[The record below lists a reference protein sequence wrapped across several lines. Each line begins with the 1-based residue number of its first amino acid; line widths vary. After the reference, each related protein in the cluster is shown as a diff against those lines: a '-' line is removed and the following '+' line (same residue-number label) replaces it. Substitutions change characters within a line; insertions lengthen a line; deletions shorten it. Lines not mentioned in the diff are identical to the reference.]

1 MSEQSER
8 DVSGPP
14 AGRYVVDGQIGHG
27 GMATVWRARDT
38 VLDRMVALKR
48 LRTGLRDDA
57 ESMARFLREAR
68 AVVRLSHPGVV
79 RLLDRG
85 EDAEGPYL
93 VMELVDGEDLKARIA
108 REGPLP
114 PGEAARICAQ
124 VASTLSYAHSQ
135 GVIHRDIKS
144 QNVLI
149 DAEGNV
155 KLADFGIA
163 HLLEVS
169 TESGLTRSGM
179 MVGTSDYLAPEQA
192 QGRTVDGRADIYALG
207 IVLWECL
214 TGELPFPGENFVT
227 VAMRQI
233 NDPLP
238 DPRELVPN
246 VPRRLAAAVLRA
258 TQKNPDARYATAGE
272 FADELRACA
281 AARPRAAGTADGRV
295 RSPHAGVALR
305 RRQGRRRLVV
315 LVVAVLVVIGVCWRV
330 AGAPP
335 LSSAPAVA
343 HKLPIRVTSY
353 DPSGDGIEE
362 PGMVRYATDGN
373 PATSWYT
380 EPHPGSATFDGTK
393 HGVGLLIATPVNTR
407 ATRIDL
413 LSSTPGAHVQIRAP
427 GQLTEPPL
435 VGTTV
440 LTGTVQQI
448 LLPPHTPRELVVW
461 VTRLV
466 PDPQVAGAFWAG
478 VAEVSVWGVPNK

>member
-1 MSEQSER
+1 M
-8 DVSGPP
+8 SGPS
-14 AGRYVVDGQIGHG
+14 AGRYVVESQIGHG
-27 GMATVWRARDT
+27 GMATVWRAHDT
-38 VLDRMVALKR
+38 VLDRQVALKR

-85 EDAEGPYL
+85 DDAEGPYL

-108 REGPLP
+108 RQGPLP
-114 PGEAARICAQ
+114 PREAARICAQ
-124 VASTLSYAHSQ
+124 VASTLSYAHSR

-227 VAMRQI
+227 VAMRQV

-246 VPRRLAAAVLRA
+246 VPRRLAACVLRA
-258 TQKNPDARYATAGE
+258 TQKDPDARYATAGE

-281 AARPRAAGTADGRV
+281 AAQPRVAGGADGRV
-295 RSPHAGVALR
+295 RSPRPRAALR

-315 LVVAVLVVIGVCWRV
+315 LVVGVLVLIGVGWRV
-330 AGAPP
+330 SGAPP
-335 LSSAPAVA
+335 FSSPAPVVA

-353 DPSGDGIEE
+353 DPQGDGIEE
-362 PGMVRYATDGN
+362 PRLVRYATDGN

-380 EPHPGSATFDGTK
+380 EPYLGSATFGGLK
-393 HGVGLLIATPVNTR
+393 QGVGLLIETPVNTR
-407 ATRIDL
+407 ATRIEIQ
-413 LSSTPGAHVQIRAP
+413 SSTPGAHFQIRTP
-427 GQLTEPPL
+427 GQLTGPPL

-440 LTGTVQQI
+440 STGAVQQI
-448 LLPPHTPRELVVW
+448 PLPPDTPHALVVW

-466 PDPQVAGAFWAG
+466 PDPTVAHAFWAG
-478 VAEVSVWGVPNK
+478 VAEVSVWGVPNN